1 MEIAGHLCKS
11 ACESFISTPQS
22 PIPPAMKTALA
33 IALIALSSA
42 GLSPSQDAEKDSAAI
57 PPEMAAILSNDR
69 AYEAAYAKADVE
81 ALVGFFTEDAEYTS
95 DDGRIFSGKAALRSC
110 LQDAFRT
117 NKGAKLA
124 ITVDSVK
131 PLTSEVLVEKG
142 STHVASKTGDVAE
155 SLYTAVHVKKDD
167 QWKISQLIE
176 TPMREIT
183 ANDRLAEL
191 SWLLGHWEE
200 ADKEAGVSIHNRY
213 QWASGGN
220 FITRN
225 VTVKRGDDPVLE
237 GWQIIGWDP
246 VEGAIHSW
254 TFDDAGGFSQ
264 GYWTREG
271 ERWLARETGY
281 AADGSRSSA
290 DQTITKAGDDRF
302 FWESG
307 NRTLD
312 GEPRPAIGRTE
323 IRRVK
328 GE

>member
-1 MEIAGHLCKS
+1 
-11 ACESFISTPQS
+11 
-22 PIPPAMKTALA
+22 MKTALA

-42 GLSPSQDAEKDSAAI
+42 SLSPAQDPAKEPATMA
-57 PPEMAAILSNDR
+57 PEMAAILANGR

-81 ALVGFFTEDAEYTS
+81 ALAAFFTDDAEYTS
-95 DDGRIFSGKAALRSC
+95 DDGRTFSGNSALKACLR
-110 LQDAFRT
+110 DAFRV
-117 NKGAKLA
+117 NKGAKLT
-124 ITVDSVK
+124 ITVDSAR
-131 PLTSEVLVEKG
+131 PLTPEVLVEKG
-142 STHVASKTGDVAE
+142 STRVIAKTGDVTE
-155 SLYTAVHVKKDD
+155 SLYTAVHVKKGDS
-167 QWKISQLIE
+167 WKISQLIE
-176 TPMREIT
+176 TPMPEIT

-200 ADKEAGVSIHNRY
+200 ADKEAGLTVHSRY

-246 VEGAIHSW
+246 VQGAIHSW
-254 TFDDAGGFSQ
+254 TFDDAGGYSQ

-271 ERWLARETGY
+271 ERWLARESGY
-281 AADGSRSSA
+281 AADGSRTSA
-290 DQTITKAGDDRF
+290 DQTITKAAADRF

-312 GEPRPAIGRTE
+312 GEPRPAIGRIE